1 MAPQPAA
8 TSYGRFILNTG
19 EGITGEIELVWGR
32 FWYQS
37 RFRGLHPI
45 ADVGPGRCWFTR
57 QNAADIIAVDNAP
70 DLVAHY
76 AGEGLRTRLG
86 SAEAMPFP
94 DNYFAGIFC
103 CWLLEHLP
111 DPAPAMLEFH
121 RVLKPGGLCS
131 IIVPTPADMPA
142 FYADYTHVRPFTP
155 SSLRQLAAVASF
167 AAVRTENLPWTR
179 GLRLIHRSFGAPA
192 ASRYVHFSDRYLRRF
207 GLKNRAHLVMDA
219 RK

>member
-1 MAPQPAA
+1 MASQPQTTP
-8 TSYGRFILNTG
+8 YGRYILNTG
-19 EGITGEIELVWGR
+19 DGTVGEIEMVWGW

-37 RFRGLHPI
+37 RFRGMHPI

-70 DLVAHY
+70 DLVEHY
-76 AGEGLRTRLG
+76 AAEGLRIRLG

-103 CWLLEHLP
+103 CWLFEHLP
-111 DPAPAMLEFH
+111 DPEPAILEFR

-131 IIVPTPADMPA
+131 IVVPTPADMMA
-142 FYADYTHVRPFTP
+142 FYADYTHIRPFTP
-155 SSLRQLAAVASF
+155 TSLRQLAAVAPF
-167 AAVRTENLPWTR
+167 TGVHIENLPWTR
-179 GLRLIHRSFGAPA
+179 GLRLIDRTLGKTA
-192 ASRYVHFSDRYLRRF
+192 ADHYVLFSDHYLRRL
-207 GLKNRAHLVMDA
+207 GLKNRAHLVMDV